1 MSHCIIIKFPYSS
14 CVFDYFNLI
23 KISVRNPPTFGGG
36 VGGGGVCCQ
45 QELQNVI
52 GDKDN

>member
-36 VGGGGVCCQ
+36 VGGGGSVLSAGIA
-45 QELQNVI
+45 ERHRR
-52 GDKDN
+52 